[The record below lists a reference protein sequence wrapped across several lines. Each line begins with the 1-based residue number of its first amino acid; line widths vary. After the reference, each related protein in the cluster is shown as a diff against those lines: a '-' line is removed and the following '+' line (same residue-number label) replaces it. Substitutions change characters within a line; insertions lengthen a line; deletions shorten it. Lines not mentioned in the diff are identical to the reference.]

1 MFPPMT
7 PDPVPPQA
15 PIAAPA
21 SAPAA
26 PLRAAFDGRR
36 WPLVG
41 LLIRNAALGLVTLG
55 IYRFWGRTRVRAYFW
70 RHVAVGGERFEY
82 TGVGRELFVGFLIV
96 AAILLPL
103 SVAYAAV
110 EYLTVGDGA
119 VALAVLEGGYYALVA
134 YLFQVALYRARRY
147 RLSRTLW
154 RGIEFGLT
162 GSALAYALV
171 AFGHLVLVVATLG
184 ATYPWRRAALAS
196 RLVNAARFGD
206 APFRLAARGRDLFP
220 PYLPALAALW
230 ATVGLAVGVNGEV
243 VTAPADELGGGRG
256 IFDRI
261 VWWPLL
267 GLVPAG
273 LLFVRYRVREFV
285 YFVANAGLG
294 DGISFASGLRA
305 ARIVFLYLVYAA
317 IFVLWLAALGA
328 LAYAAL
334 FGGPAAAIGLAVLA
348 LLLFLALPIVR
359 IAWLRVEI
367 LRAVC
372 RTLTVD
378 DPAAIEDIARAQRAR
393 PRRGEGLADAFDI
406 GGL

>member
-1 MFPPMT
+1 MSSDPT
-7 PDPVPPQA
+7 PSSSRA
-15 PIAAPA
+15 LA
-21 SAPAA
+21 SAPAPA
-26 PLRAAFDGRR
+26 PAPPLRAAFDGRR
-36 WPLVG
+36 RPLIG
-41 LLIRNAALGLVTLG
+41 LLIRNAALGLITLG

-82 TGVGRELFVGFLIV
+82 TGAGRELFVGFLIV

-103 SVAYAAV
+103 SAAYAVV

-119 VALAVLEGGYYALVA
+119 AALAVVEGSYYALVA

-154 RGIEFGLT
+154 RGVEFGLT

-171 AFGHLVLVVATLG
+171 AFGHLALVVATLG
-184 ATYPWRRAALAS
+184 ASYPWRRAALAS

-206 APFRLAARGRDLFP
+206 APFRLAARGRDLLP

-230 ATVGLAVGVNGEV
+230 ATVGLAVGFNGEV
-243 VTAPADELGGGRG
+243 FAAPADRPGEGRG

-261 VWWPLL
+261 AWWPLL

-285 YFVANAGLG
+285 YFAANAGLG
-294 DGISFASGLRA
+294 DGISFASGLSA
-305 ARIVFLYLVYAA
+305 AWIALLHLAYAA
-317 IFVLWLAALGA
+317 VLALWLAALGA
-328 LAYAAL
+328 LGYAAL

-348 LLLFLALPIVR
+348 LLLFLALPIIR
-359 IAWLRVEI
+359 IAGLQFEI
-367 LRAVC
+367 LRALC
-372 RTLTVD
+372 RTLTVN
-378 DPAAIEDIARAQRAR
+378 DPAAIERIARAQRVR
-393 PRRGEGLADAFDI
+393 PRRGEGLADVFDI
-406 GGL
+406 GGP